1 MQSFISLSDITPRL
15 FGDRFPSTLQLKVVV
30 ECWGCCTLNRR
41 PVGDHNCKCNKTTK
55 QPPTFF
61 SFCLFPFPVLF
72 YSTMIEPW
80 NGGRHFSSLISGSNE
95 SLMSDLS
102 ALKVVNYHFNDF
114 SPLNEKL
121 NLENKR
127 FFFAVLLK
135 IKKEKPKGFWFCS
148 SILSLWRL
156 ISGILLCSD
165 IVVAQFH

>member
-1 MQSFISLSDITPRL
+1 
-15 FGDRFPSTLQLKVVV
+15 
-30 ECWGCCTLNRR
+30 
-41 PVGDHNCKCNKTTK
+41 
-55 QPPTFF
+55 
-61 SFCLFPFPVLF
+61 
-72 YSTMIEPW
+72 
-80 NGGRHFSSLISGSNE
+80 
-95 SLMSDLS
+95 MSDLS

-135 IKKEKPKGFWFCS
+135 IKKKNPKDFDFAAPFF
-148 SILSLWRL
+148 LWRL